1 MNHNSQSKKKK
12 QFFSFHWFANCL
24 TIHSEFKTVDLTLTF
39 TPTHPGDIILSCNSS
54 GFTQWPLLE
63 WLRDFERVKWK
74 RENGLSENIHS
85 DIWFLFSASFSAFLN
100 VALFKIQIM
109 CISRN
114 STSKKEQ
121 QEILPCSS
129 WCMTPTRLGSS
140 PHQNIHNSLQSGLTS
155 RRHTHNKLA
164 CRQRMKLNR
173 IGSSWAGAE
182 IMGPQSP
189 CPPKLYLRHLI
200 PVSSA

>member
-1 MNHNSQSKKKK
+1 MDLRLNSNPNTQGTLYFPLIKVVHKVLILSMTGKGQENLKGKKKKNGMERRQVRTRVSLDTAIKHLDFSFQQVLITFSEFTTVQKYIMWTISKKKK
-12 QFFSFHWFANCL
+12 
-24 TIHSEFKTVDLTLTF
+24 E
-39 TPTHPGDIILSCNSS
+39 
-54 GFTQWPLLE
+54 
-63 WLRDFERVKWK
+63 
-74 RENGLSENIHS
+74 
-85 DIWFLFSASFSAFLN
+85 
-100 VALFKIQIM
+100 
-109 CISRN
+109 
-114 STSKKEQ
+114 KKKN
-121 QEILPCSS
+121 LPCSS
-129 WCMTPTRLGSS
+129 WCITPTRLGSS

-155 RRHTHNKLA
+155 RRHTHSKLA